1 MMIARSR
8 RILVRTIFANAD
20 QMQNVLGRQIRVT
33 MGHADVVGL
42 RHAPEH
48 NIVTLENARVCQFC
62 FLHRLNCF
70 FGSKD
75 IY

>member
-1 MMIARSR
+1 MTIALTH
-8 RILVRTIFANAD
+8 RILVIKIFANVD

-48 NIVTLENARVCQFC
+48 NIVTLENARVCQF
-62 FLHRLNCF
+62 
-70 FGSKD
+70 
-75 IY
+75 